1 MRDTNTLEKDITHPV
16 HSIEVKINKLNVI
29 VELINLHRQQQ
40 NCDAYKK
47 TKLQSPILPTGQLS
61 SKFEDIISLT

>member
-1 MRDTNTLEKDITHPV
+1 M
-16 HSIEVKINKLNVI
+16 I

-61 SKFEDIISLT
+61 SNFEDIISLT